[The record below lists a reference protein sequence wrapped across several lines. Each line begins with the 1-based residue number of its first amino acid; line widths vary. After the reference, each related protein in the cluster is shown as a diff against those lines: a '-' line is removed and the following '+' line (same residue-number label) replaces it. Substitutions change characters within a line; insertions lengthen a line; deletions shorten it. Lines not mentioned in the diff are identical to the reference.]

1 MSGWIKIHREI
12 AGHWIFQDAGK
23 FRWWIDMLMM
33 ASHEDVKKM
42 VGSQLIELKRG
53 QLIAS
58 NSFLSERWK
67 TSESSIR
74 RYLGLLE
81 SDNMVVRCTNRK
93 ITIITI
99 CNYESYQ
106 ANETKER
113 TDEWSDD
120 GPMAVRWRSE
130 YKNVEE
136 DKEIYKDLTNAPAP
150 RTREGD
156 VDWDE
161 ERERGYV
168 ETFRGQGSAIPL
180 SKVVGKT
187 AREIMTLLE
196 IYISSRQLKNLG
208 HRDFR
213 HFVEAFQYAIKNNK
227 ISIPAAPVQ
236 PKEKKVISGADIF
249 NVY

>member
-1 MSGWIKIHREI
+1 MSGWIKTYRSL
-12 AGHWIFQDAGK
+12 ADHWLAEQPERLG
-23 FRWWIDMLMM
+23 WWVLLLLKV
-33 ASHEDVKKM
+33 SHEDKKILM
-42 VGSQLIELKRG
+42 GNQLVELKRG
-53 QLIAS
+53 QI
-58 NSFLSERWK
+58 NISFSSLAELWK
-67 TSESSIR
+67 TSRASAER
-74 RYLGLLE
+74 FVELLE
-81 SDNMVVRCTNRK
+81 QEQMISREVRRK
-93 ITIITI
+93 VSIITI

-106 ANETKER
+106 DKRRGKRDDDEPIAIRSRDTNKE
-113 TDEWSDD
+113 D
-120 GPMAVRWRSE
+120 
-130 YKNVEE
+130 KE
-136 DKEIYKDLTNAPAP
+136 DKEIDIDLTNAPAP

-213 HFVEAFQYAIKNNK
+213 HFLEAFQYAIKNNK

>member
-1 MSGWIKIHREI
+1 MSGWIKTYRSL
-12 AGHWIFQDAGK
+12 ADHWLAEQPEKLG
-23 FRWWIDMLMM
+23 WWVLLLLKV
-33 ASHEDVKKM
+33 SHEDKKILM
-42 VGSQLIELKRG
+42 GNQLVELKRG
-53 QLIAS
+53 QI
-58 NSFLSERWK
+58 NISFSSLAELWK
-67 TSESSIR
+67 TSRASAER
-74 RYLGLLE
+74 FVELLE
-81 SDNMVVRCTNRK
+81 QEQMISREVRRK
-93 ITIITI
+93 VSIITI

-106 ANETKER
+106 DKRRGKRDDDEPIVIRSRDTIKE
-113 TDEWSDD
+113 D
-120 GPMAVRWRSE
+120 
-130 YKNVEE
+130 KE
-136 DKEIYKDLTNAPAP
+136 DKEIDIDLTNAPAP
-150 RTREGD
+150 RTRERD

-168 ETFRGQGSAIPL
+168 ETFKGQGSAIPL

-208 HRDFR
+208 HRDFM

>member
-1 MSGWIKIHREI
+1 MSGWIKTYRSL
-12 AGHWIFQDAGK
+12 ADHWLAEQPEKLG
-23 FRWWIDMLMM
+23 WWVLLLLKV
-33 ASHEDVKKM
+33 SHEDKKILM
-42 VGSQLIELKRG
+42 GNQLVELKRG
-53 QLIAS
+53 QI
-58 NSFLSERWK
+58 NISFSSLAELWK
-67 TSESSIR
+67 TSRASAER
-74 RYLGLLE
+74 FVELLE
-81 SDNMVVRCTNRK
+81 QEQMISREVRRK
-93 ITIITI
+93 VSIITI

-106 ANETKER
+106 DKRRGKRDDDEPIAIRSRDTIKE
-113 TDEWSDD
+113 D
-120 GPMAVRWRSE
+120 
-130 YKNVEE
+130 KE
-136 DKEIYKDLTNAPAP
+136 DKEIDIDLTNAPAP
-150 RTREGD
+150 RTRERD

-168 ETFRGQGSAIPL
+168 ETFKGQGSAIPL

-208 HRDFR
+208 HRDFM

>member
-12 AGHWIFQDAGK
+12 AGHWIFQDAEK
-23 FRWWIDMLMM
+23 FKWWIDMLFL
-33 ASHEDVKKM
+33 ASYEDNKTLVKN
-42 VGSQLIELKRG
+42 QITEIKRG
-53 QLIAS
+53 QFIGS
-58 NSFLSERWK
+58 ISFFMKRWDVSKDRVINFLRLLQSDGMIDKK
-67 TSESSIR
+67 TDKNVT
-74 RYLGLLE
+74 L
-81 SDNMVVRCTNRK
+81 
-93 ITIITI
+93 ITI

-106 ANETKER
+106 DAPDNLPDSHSDNNPDNLPDNLPDTTKEI
-113 TDEWSDD
+113 
-120 GPMAVRWRSE
+120 
-130 YKNVEE
+130 
-136 DKEIYKDLTNAPAP
+136 KEVKENIDITNYA

>member
-12 AGHWIFQDAGK
+12 AGHWIFQDAEK
-23 FRWWIDMLMM
+23 FKWWIDMLFL
-33 ASHEDVKKM
+33 ASYEDNKTLVKN
-42 VGSQLIELKRG
+42 QITEIKRG
-53 QLIAS
+53 QFIGS
-58 NSFLSERWK
+58 ISFFMKRWDVSKNRVINFLRLLQSDGMIDKK
-67 TSESSIR
+67 TDKNVT
-74 RYLGLLE
+74 L
-81 SDNMVVRCTNRK
+81 
-93 ITIITI
+93 ITI

-106 ANETKER
+106 DAPDNLPDSHSDNNPDNLPDNLPDTTKEIK
-113 TDEWSDD
+113 E
-120 GPMAVRWRSE
+120 VKE
-130 YKNVEE
+130 Y
-136 DKEIYKDLTNAPAP
+136 IDLTNYA
-150 RTREGD
+150 RIREGD

>member
-12 AGHWIFQDAGK
+12 AGHWIFQDAEK
-23 FRWWIDMLMM
+23 FKWWIDMLFL
-33 ASHEDVKKM
+33 ASYEDNKTLVKN
-42 VGSQLIELKRG
+42 QITEIKRG
-53 QLIAS
+53 QFIGS
-58 NSFLSERWK
+58 ISFFMKRWDVSKDRVINFLRLLQSDGMIDKK
-67 TSESSIR
+67 TNKNVT
-74 RYLGLLE
+74 L
-81 SDNMVVRCTNRK
+81 
-93 ITIITI
+93 ITI

-106 ANETKER
+106 DVPDNIPDSHSDNNPDNLPDTTKEI
-113 TDEWSDD
+113 
-120 GPMAVRWRSE
+120 
-130 YKNVEE
+130 
-136 DKEIYKDLTNAPAP
+136 KEVKENIDITNHA

-161 ERERGYV
+161 ERERDYV
-168 ETFRGQGSAIPL
+168 ETFKGQGSAIPL

>member
-1 MSGWIKIHREI
+1 MSGWIKTYRSL
-12 AGHWIFQDAGK
+12 ADHWLAEQPEKLG
-23 FRWWIDMLMM
+23 WWVLLLLKV
-33 ASHEDVKKM
+33 SHEDKKILM
-42 VGSQLIELKRG
+42 GNQLVELKRG
-53 QLIAS
+53 QI
-58 NSFLSERWK
+58 NISFSSLAELWK
-67 TSESSIR
+67 TSRASAER
-74 RYLGLLE
+74 FVELLE
-81 SDNMVVRCTNRK
+81 QEQMISREVRRK
-93 ITIITI
+93 VSIITI

-106 ANETKER
+106 DKRRGKRDDDEPIAIRSRDTIKE
-113 TDEWSDD
+113 D
-120 GPMAVRWRSE
+120 
-130 YKNVEE
+130 KE
-136 DKEIYKDLTNAPAP
+136 DKEIDIDLTNAPAP

-156 VDWDE
+156 ADWDE

-168 ETFRGQGSAIPL
+168 ETFKGQGSAIPL

-227 ISIPAAPVQ
+227 ISIPAAPAQ

>member
-1 MSGWIKIHREI
+1 MK
-12 AGHWIFQDAGK
+12 
-23 FRWWIDMLMM
+23 RWDVSKDRVINFLRLLQSDGMID
-33 ASHEDVKKM
+33 KKTDKN
-42 VGSQLIELKRG
+42 VTL
-53 QLIAS
+53 
-58 NSFLSERWK
+58 
-67 TSESSIR
+67 
-74 RYLGLLE
+74 
-81 SDNMVVRCTNRK
+81 
-93 ITIITI
+93 ITI

-106 ANETKER
+106 DAPDNLPDSHSDNNPDNLPDNLPDTTKEIK
-113 TDEWSDD
+113 E
-120 GPMAVRWRSE
+120 VKE
-130 YKNVEE
+130 Y
-136 DKEIYKDLTNAPAP
+136 IDLTNYA

-196 IYISSRQLKNLG
+196 IDISSRQLKNLG

-213 HFVEAFQYAIKNNK
+213 HFLEAFQYAIKNNK

>member
-1 MSGWIKIHREI
+1 VE
-12 AGHWIFQDAGK
+12 
-23 FRWWIDMLMM
+23 
-33 ASHEDVKKM
+33 
-42 VGSQLIELKRG
+42 
-53 QLIAS
+53 
-58 NSFLSERWK
+58 
-67 TSESSIR
+67 
-74 RYLGLLE
+74 LLE
-81 SDNMVVRCTNRK
+81 QEQMISREVRRK
-93 ITIITI
+93 VSIITI

-106 ANETKER
+106 DKRRGKRDDDEPIVIRSRDTIKE
-113 TDEWSDD
+113 D
-120 GPMAVRWRSE
+120 
-130 YKNVEE
+130 KE
-136 DKEIYKDLTNAPAP
+136 DKEIDIDLTNAPAP
-150 RTREGD
+150 RTRERD

-168 ETFRGQGSAIPL
+168 ETFKGQGSAIPL

-208 HRDFR
+208 HRDFM

-249 NVY
+249 NLY

>member
-12 AGHWIFQDAGK
+12 AGHWIFQDAEK
-23 FRWWIDMLMM
+23 FKWWIDMLFL
-33 ASHEDVKKM
+33 ASYEDNKTLVKN
-42 VGSQLIELKRG
+42 QITEIKRG
-53 QLIAS
+53 QFIGS
-58 NSFLSERWK
+58 ISFFMKRWDVSKDRVINFLRLLQSDGMIDKK
-67 TSESSIR
+67 TDKNVT
-74 RYLGLLE
+74 L
-81 SDNMVVRCTNRK
+81 
-93 ITIITI
+93 ITI

-106 ANETKER
+106 DAPDNLPDSHSDNNPDNLPDNLPDTTKEI
-113 TDEWSDD
+113 
-120 GPMAVRWRSE
+120 
-130 YKNVEE
+130 
-136 DKEIYKDLTNAPAP
+136 KEVKENIDITNYA
-150 RTREGD
+150 RTRERD

-168 ETFRGQGSAIPL
+168 ETFKGQGSAIPL

-208 HRDFR
+208 HRDFM